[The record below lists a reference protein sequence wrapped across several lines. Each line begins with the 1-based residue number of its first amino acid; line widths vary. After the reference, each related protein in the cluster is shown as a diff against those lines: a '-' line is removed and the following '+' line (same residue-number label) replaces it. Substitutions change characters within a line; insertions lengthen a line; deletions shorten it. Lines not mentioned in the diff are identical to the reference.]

1 MGCLMDVP
9 HQSRLVDLLIGR
21 IEIVFPSNWT
31 SPPFKYPKTSL
42 TSTFLL
48 SFHVCTYKSVSLCNH
63 TYATKFRKVFPAS
76 SSVFKNGKTLF
87 YHNISSFY
95 ARCKCSS
102 TKSVLFPKVHTLMN
116 QQINKYFRWKFYD
129 CMRGYSVNPRVSP
142 VCGGSVLTIDGIDTN
157 LVREQEITILG

>member
-31 SPPFKYPKTSL
+31 SSLPFKYPQTSL

-48 SFHVCTYKSVSLCNH
+48 SFHVCTYKSVSQLLCNH
-63 TYATKFRKVFPAS
+63 LRKNSGKFSQPQVPFLKMV
-76 SSVFKNGKTLF
+76 KHLF
-87 YHNISSFY
+87 YHSIISSFY

-102 TKSVLFPKVHTLMN
+102 TKSVLFPKVHAHKKIL
-116 QQINKYFRWKFYD
+116 NKKNILDENF
-129 CMRGYSVNPRVSP
+129 MT
-142 VCGGSVLTIDGIDTN
+142 VCVVTQLIHAYP
-157 LVREQEITILG
+157 LYVAVRF